1 MAATAVPATQKQ
13 ASYGPSSP
21 HPGSQR
27 ASAPR
32 RWLRRHG
39 LRVCA
44 AVGMIVAG
52 GAIAAGVTAA
62 ADPRTEVVVV
72 SRPVA
77 SGRVMSAADLRPA
90 KVAVDNTVPTVSWDQ
105 RDSVIGQR
113 AAVPLAAGAVFA
125 EWMVGPQR
133 WPGPGQ
139 AVAAVTLKPGQF
151 PPSIAAGSKVDVLF
165 VPGPNTGGGARDSG
179 AAPDVAGVVLSLRDS
194 GAGDG
199 STVVELVVPLAGA
212 QAIASAPAVTLLA
225 MH

>member
-1 MAATAVPATQKQ
+1 MATTAVPATQKQ
-13 ASYGPSSP
+13 LNDASPAGPAM
-21 HPGSQR
+21 QR

-39 LRVCA
+39 LRLA
-44 AVGMIVAG
+44 GAVLAIGAG
-52 GAIAAGVTAA
+52 AGIAAGVAA
-62 ADPRTEVVVV
+62 ATNPRTDVVVV
-72 SRPVA
+72 SRPIV
-77 SGRVMSAADLRPA
+77 SGRTVSAADLRSA
-90 KVAVDNTVPTVSWDQ
+90 KVAVDDSVPTVSWDQ
-105 RDSVIGQR
+105 RDTVIGQR
-113 AAVPLAAGAVFA
+113 ASVPLAAGAVFA

-151 PPSIAAGSKVDVLF
+151 PPSIAAGSPVDVLF
-165 VPGPNTGGGARDSG
+165 VPGPNTGSGARDSG
-179 AAPDVAGVVLSLRDS
+179 TAPDVAGVVLSLRSS

-225 MH
+225 TH